1 MSSQAGEAG
10 AQRAAGERSRSIRLY
25 THALSPF
32 SGKVRIALDEKGIRY
47 EEEQLPITHQRILEK
62 PKAMLD
68 ANPRGQVPT
77 LVAGD
82 LVLYDS
88 TVILEWLEET
98 HPEPPLL
105 PRGADARARAR
116 LLEDEGDWLMNGAVT
131 QLLAQTYRLSDPAQ
145 RDPVALG
152 AATAAL
158 HAAFDRLEVGLAD
171 GRAYLAGDAFSVA
184 DISMNFSV
192 AFAAFFGVPPTPS
205 HPRLAAWLARVSARP
220 SIARETARM
229 TEALKTLPA

>member
-1 MSSQAGEAG
+1 MK
-10 AQRAAGERSRSIRLY
+10 LY

-32 SGKVRIALDEKGIRY
+32 SGKVRIALDEKAIAC
-47 EEEQLPITHQRILEK
+47 EEEQLPISRQAVLSK

-88 TVILEWLEET
+88 TVILEWLEERYRD
-98 HPEPPLL
+98 PPLL
-105 PRGADARARAR
+105 PGGIDERARAR
-116 LLEDEGDWLMNGAVT
+116 LLEDEGDWLMNGPVT
-131 QLLAQTYRLSDPAQ
+131 ALLAQTYRLSDPKQ
-145 RDPVALG
+145 RDEPAL
-152 AATAAL
+152 AAARDAL
-158 HAAFDRLEVGLAD
+158 HAAFDRLETLLAD
-171 GRAYLAGDAFSVA
+171 GRPYLTGDAFTVA
-184 DISMNFSV
+184 DLSMNFPV

-229 TEALKTLPA
+229 TAALQKLPT

>member
-1 MSSQAGEAG
+1 MK
-10 AQRAAGERSRSIRLY
+10 LY

-32 SGKVRIALDEKGIRY
+32 SGKVRIALDEKDIAV
-47 EEEQLPITHQRILEK
+47 EEEQLPISRQAILAK

-77 LVAGD
+77 LIAGD

-88 TVILEWLEET
+88 TVILEWLEER

-105 PRGADARARAR
+105 PRGADARARVR
-116 LLEDEGDWLMNGAVT
+116 LLEDEGDWLMNGAIAE
-131 QLLAQTYRLSDPAQ
+131 LLAQTWRLRDPAD
-145 RDPVALG
+145 RDVVKLG

-158 HAAFDRLEVGLAD
+158 HAAFDRLEALLSD
-171 GRAYLAGDAFSVA
+171 GRPWLGGDAFSLA
-184 DISMNFSV
+184 DVSVNFPV

-205 HPRLAAWLARVSARP
+205 HPQLAAWAARVSARP
-220 SIARETARM
+220 SVARETARM
-229 TEALKTLPA
+229 MGAVASVPA

>member
-1 MSSQAGEAG
+1 MK
-10 AQRAAGERSRSIRLY
+10 LY

-32 SGKVRIALDEKGIRY
+32 SGKVRIALDEKDIAV
-47 EEEQLPITHQRILEK
+47 EEEQLPISRQAILAK

-77 LVAGD
+77 LIAGD

-88 TVILEWLEET
+88 TVILEWLEER

-105 PRGADARARAR
+105 PRGADARARVR
-116 LLEDEGDWLMNGAVT
+116 LLEDEGDWLMNGAIAE
-131 QLLAQTYRLSDPAQ
+131 LLAQTWRLRDPAD
-145 RDPVALG
+145 RDVVKLE

-158 HAAFDRLEVGLAD
+158 HAAFDRLEALLSDARPWLG
-171 GRAYLAGDAFSVA
+171 GDAFSLA
-184 DISMNFSV
+184 DISVNFPI

-205 HPRLAAWLARVSARP
+205 HPQLAAWAARVSARP
-220 SIARETARM
+220 SVARETARM
-229 TEALKTLPA
+229 MGAVASVPA

>member
-1 MSSQAGEAG
+1 MK
-10 AQRAAGERSRSIRLY
+10 LY

-32 SGKVRIALDEKGIRY
+32 SGKVRIALDEKDIAV
-47 EEEQLPITHQRILEK
+47 EEEQLPISRQAILAK

-77 LVAGD
+77 LIAGD

-88 TVILEWLEET
+88 TVILEWLEER

-105 PRGADARARAR
+105 PRGADARARVR
-116 LLEDEGDWLMNGAVT
+116 LLEDEGDWLMNGAIAE
-131 QLLAQTYRLSDPAQ
+131 LLAQTWRLRDPAD
-145 RDPVALG
+145 RDVVKLG

-158 HAAFDRLEVGLAD
+158 HAAFDRLEALLSD
-171 GRAYLAGDAFSVA
+171 GRPWLGGDAFSLA
-184 DISMNFSV
+184 DVSVNFPV

-205 HPRLAAWLARVSARP
+205 HPQLAAWAARVSARP
-220 SIARETARM
+220 SVARETARM
-229 TEALKTLPA
+229 MDAVGSVPA

>member
-1 MSSQAGEAG
+1 MK
-10 AQRAAGERSRSIRLY
+10 LY

-32 SGKVRIALDEKGIRY
+32 SGKVRIALDEKGVTV
-47 EEEQLPITHQRILEK
+47 EEEQLPISRQAILTK

-77 LVAGD
+77 LIAGA

-88 TVILEWLEET
+88 TVILEWLEER
-98 HPEPPLL
+98 HPEPALL

-116 LLEDEGDWLMNGAVT
+116 LLEDEGDWLMNGAVAE
-131 QLLAQTYRLSDPAQ
+131 LLAQTWRLRDPAEC
-145 RDPVALG
+145 DVVELE

-158 HAAFDRLEVGLAD
+158 HAAFDRLEALLGD
-171 GRAYLAGDAFSVA
+171 GRPWLAGDAFGLA
-184 DISMNFSV
+184 DISLNFPV

-205 HPRLAAWLARVSARP
+205 HPQLAAWAARVSARP
-220 SIARETARM
+220 SVARERARM
-229 TEALKTLPA
+229 MGAVASVPA

>member
-1 MSSQAGEAG
+1 MK
-10 AQRAAGERSRSIRLY
+10 LY

-32 SGKVRIALDEKGIRY
+32 SGKVRIALDEKGIPC
-47 EEEQLPITHQRILEK
+47 EEEQLPISRQAILHK

-88 TVILEWLEET
+88 TVILEWLEERQ
-98 HPEPPLL
+98 PEPPLL
-105 PRGADARARAR
+105 PRGSEARARAR
-116 LLEDEGDWLMNGAVT
+116 LLEDEGDWLMNGAVAA
-131 QLLAQTYRLSDPAQ
+131 LLAQTHRLSDPAQ
-145 RDPVALG
+145 RDEAAL
-152 AATAAL
+152 AAARDAL
-158 HAAFDRLEVGLAD
+158 HAAFDRLESVLAD
-171 GRAYLAGDAFSVA
+171 GRSHLAGDAFSVA
-184 DISMNFSV
+184 DLSMSFPV

-229 TEALKTLPA
+229 TAALQKLPT